1 MYTNLQANLNSGYP
15 LVGNP
20 ALKAEK
26 TIAYELGAN
35 HMITPDLRLDITTY
49 FKDIKNMI
57 STREI
62 GLHGV
67 SPVTQFVNEDYGSVK
82 GVDLTIEKVAR
93 GPLSGSLV
101 YSYMIAK
108 GNSSSAYDGYYNYI
122 TNPNDS
128 VKPVKE
134 YPLSFD
140 QRHTATLNIDYR
152 VPRDWKGHFFGMAVP
167 GAWGVNFVGRYGSGL
182 PYTVTDNLGKRMGG
196 INEGRLPAT
205 YSVDMRFN
213 KDFFLSSR
221 NSMFFSFF
229 VEVENLFN
237 RQNIVSVYTNTGR
250 ANDDGRRFDLTS
262 DPDGSGP
269 YTAEDVNKY
278 YRLLAEDPQNLSE
291 PRTIRTGL
299 EFNF

>member
-15 LVGNP
+15 IVGNP

-35 HMITPDLRLDITTY
+35 HMINQDLRLDITTY
-49 FKDIKNMI
+49 FKDVKNMV
-57 STREI
+57 SSREV

-82 GVDLTIEKVAR
+82 GIDLTLERIAR
-93 GPLSGSLV
+93 GPLSGSFV

-108 GNSSSAYDGYYNYI
+108 GNSSSAYEGYYNYI

-140 QRHTATLNIDYR
+140 QRHSATLNIDYR
-152 VPRDWKGHFFGMAVP
+152 VSREWQGHFLGMNVP
-167 GAWGVNFVGRYGSGL
+167 GAWGINLVGRYGSGL
-182 PYTVTDNLGKRMGG
+182 PYTVTDNMGKRVGG
-196 INEGRLPAT
+196 INEGRLPAS
-205 YSVDMRFN
+205 YSIDMRFN
-213 KDFFLSSR
+213 KDLFLYKD
-221 NSMFFSFF
+221 NLFFSFF

-237 RQNIVSVYTNTGR
+237 RRNIVNVYANTGR
-250 ANDDGRRFDLTS
+250 PDDDGRRFELTA

-269 YTAEDVNKY
+269 YTAADVNKY
-278 YRLLAEDPQNLSE
+278 YKLLANDPQNLSE
-291 PRTIRTGL
+291 PRTVRMGL